1 MDLISYALSKKIAA
15 SAVSGVQSMSV
26 SGQTLTI
33 NTKDSGVLTM
43 TFPKPRD
50 GVSVTDIDV
59 NANNQIVFTM
69 SDGTEFISGKIPT
82 VKGDKGDAFTY
93 SDFTTEQLESLKG
106 SDGFSPTITE
116 NADNTDKIYK
126 LDITTADSTFTT
138 PNLKGADGQGGT
150 GGSGEENTIESI
162 SVNGTPISPDVN
174 KNVDITVPEAYNDT
188 DIRTE
193 LANKSDT
200 NHTHTTVNGHTV
212 ESDVPVDAKF
222 TDTVY
227 DDTQVKTQ
235 IQAVANGLMDSV
247 GYSADYKTI
256 DIIAKNGVKKS
267 VNVAPI
273 ISHASITELSD
284 VDATNKATGK
294 ALVYNATTSKHEYAD
309 VSGTDEKV
317 KMDASTDAKYLGELL
332 DNITIA
338 NENGE
343 LKVKKLD
350 GQEVT
355 ITEINY
361 LKGLTMNVM
370 DLVNMFSNGGVK
382 IINTPVATYA
392 ELLTLDKSSFIE
404 GISYLVYV
412 LADENHD
419 NAKTTYLV
427 DKVSATPTYFGF
439 ADSHRDFT
447 TNPIDLATEI
457 TGKLGISNMDSDA
470 IKALFTVDDT
480 YKTETATNNAFS
492 THGAKALYD
501 ELLLAIGNKAN
512 DSDLTAHKDDTD
524 IHVSTEDRTKWDSA
538 KTHADSAHA
547 PSDAQANVIE
557 TVKVNNQEITPDEN
571 KAVNIDLTGYA
582 EHDEIVGENLIP
594 YPYAQPERTTNG
606 ITFTFADDG
615 SVIANG
621 TATENADFSVCV
633 RTNFGTDAALML
645 KPGIYAITGC
655 PEGGS
660 DSTYRIQVQFGD
672 KTGVKYGL
680 KADYGKGFVFEVTEE
695 HAKYACQIQCH
706 VQKGYT
712 VTDLV
717 FKPMLVRGSV
727 LKEYQP
733 YKLSRESLR
742 TDIDNANLKVD
753 NQFATATGNYI
764 TVTDSVDG
772 KLVELG
778 IKGNSFQRSYTGKNI
793 LHNVL
798 SPTYNYTGTDGS
810 TITTTVDGD
819 VITVTNTE
827 KTGGGFSNHYAWTWA
842 SKEENLID
850 ISKYIGQKLTFSIDV
865 ISGSITQRWIG
876 FWVLSYK
883 NITDSSTNAIYLYN
897 NPSSLSPNGLYNC
910 GTLEVTKDFIDT
922 NGKYIGVNYWISN
935 NNIHTNFKFR
945 TQIEVGDT
953 ATEYEPYVGGIP
965 SPNPNYPQEINSVG
979 DDGSLVV
986 KSCGKNLIPY
996 PYHQKS
1002 GEVNGI
1008 MWTVKDDGTV
1018 IANGTASKETSF
1030 NYINPFSSLTRNKL
1044 IPNQTYTFFDGINEK
1059 INGVYTQVVRY
1070 NIKSNSYEWSL
1081 SSYKNRTFTT
1091 TNENLLTFGYRTV
1104 IDAGITVNNLILK
1117 PQLEIGTNTTD
1128 FNKYESSTSTIPLSE
1143 PLRAIGDV
1151 KDEITYQDGKWGVLR
1166 RTGSV
1171 ILDGT
1176 EENCSESTINDSE
1189 TSKCY
1194 KVEGEFNK
1202 SDVGNYITSYF
1213 SSHFEVVNSPTLLKA
1228 QGKTLLNV
1236 SKTNSALYLSF
1247 GTDIA
1252 TIDDFKN
1259 FLSTNKPEFVYKL
1272 ATPTFEPFAD
1282 QTLPYLATYDGVTN
1296 ISNDDALYAEMTV
1309 KYPTTDA
1316 SGAGSRNESRITE
1329 LAKNTDDKFDDVNES
1344 LGTLEF
1350 GEVAGGKNIL
1360 DIKKVLEWINKYTNG
1375 TYSNDI
1381 LTISPI
1387 NNYLFTNPFQF
1398 SDVDIDVTLSVES
1411 FNFVGGSNARISLL
1425 NSNNIS
1431 VGDIYTGMP
1440 TISAK
1445 ASRIRIDYSTLPTSI
1460 TLGKLMLQLGTQ
1472 ATPYEPYIPS
1482 VKMLA
1487 ESLDDYYIELDKLGV
1502 LVPFSIKF
1510 GESFTVSTQDGSN
1523 LKPTK
1528 IGFYDENETE
1538 LENLDLAGWGHKRTI
1553 TYDLAAT
1560 TYYVA
1565 IYGGSDQ
1572 KCRIV
1577 KSNNDLSRQLS
1588 NTQYAV
1594 AELKN
1599 DLNAS
1604 NAGAH
1609 NCVYRGKYLGNALTI
1624 EQKAQIS
1631 AGTFNDL
1638 YIGDYWTIGGVN
1650 YRIAAFDYWL
1660 NSGDTQCT
1668 KHHVVIVPDSCL
1680 YNAQMN
1686 TTDVTTGAYIGS
1698 EMYTTNLE
1706 QAKTTINN
1714 AFGSNHILSHREY
1727 LPNATKAATD
1737 PTYESAGSWYDS
1749 TVELMNERMV
1759 YGADILHNIE
1769 VNGAIPTNYT
1779 IDKSQLPLFALEPSR
1794 ICNRANWWLRDVVSA
1809 ASFAF
1814 VGYGGRAAS
1823 YNASNSIGVR
1833 PAFGIT
1839 G

>member
-1 MDLISYALSKKIAA
+1 MDIISYSLSKKIAA

-69 SDGTEFISGKIPT
+69 SDGSEFISGKIPT
-82 VKGDKGDAFTY
+82 VKGDKGDPFKY
-93 SDFTTEQLESLKG
+93 SDFTPEQLDSLKG
-106 SDGFSPTITE
+106 SDGFSPSAKIEKVGDTATITI
-116 NADNTDKIYK
+116 TDK
-126 LDITTADSTFTT
+126 DGTTTATI
-138 PNLKGADGQGGT
+138 KDGQGGT
-150 GGSGEENTIESI
+150 GGSGEENKINSI
-162 SVNGTPISPDVN
+162 SVNGVNVAIDEN
-174 KNVDITVPEAYNDT
+174 KNVDITVPEAYDDT

-200 NHTHTTVNGHTV
+200 DHTHTTVNGHTV

-284 VDATNKATGK
+284 VDTTNKATGK
-294 ALVYNATTSKHEYAD
+294 ALVYNATTCKHEYAD

-317 KMDASTDAKYLGELL
+317 KMDSSTDAKYLGELL
-332 DNITIA
+332 DNVTIA

-412 LADENHD
+412 LTDENHD

-457 TGKLGISNMDSDA
+457 TGKLGIANMDSDA

-480 YKTETATNNAFS
+480 YKTETTTNNAFS

-512 DSDLTAHKDDTD
+512 SSDLTAHKDDAD
-524 IHVSTEDRTKWDSA
+524 IHVSTEDRTNWDSA

-547 PSDAQANVIE
+547 PSNAQENILE

-582 EHDEIVGENLIP
+582 EHDEIIGENLIP

-672 KTGVKYGL
+672 KTELKYSL

-695 HAKYACQIQCH
+695 YAQYACQIQCH

-742 TDIDNANLKVD
+742 TDIADVTELASKVD
-753 NQFATATGNYI
+753 NQFSTASGDYI

-778 IKGNSFQRSYTGKNI
+778 IKGNSFQK
-793 LHNVL
+793 
-798 SPTYNYTGTDGS
+798 TYSGYNLLPYPFYNTS
-810 TITTTVDGD
+810 KTVGN
-819 VITVTNTE
+819 ITVTDN
-827 KTGGGFSNHYAWTWA
+827 N
-842 SKEENLID
+842 D
-850 ISKYIGQKLTFSIDV
+850 
-865 ISGSITQRWIG
+865 GSITINGTNGDTSVNVFDYVFRNHTFKAGTYHVSGVGRGWIG
-876 FWVLSYK
+876 AYTIGTTNQIYSSQIHDGE
-883 NITDSSTNAIYLYN
+883 ITFTIDTDFDLLLRSTCD
-897 NPSSLSPNGLYNC
+897 PNGSYDN
-910 GTLEVTKDFIDT
+910 VTYYPIIVKVASD
-922 NGKYIGVNYWISN
+922 GSYP
-935 NNIHTNFKFR
+935 
-945 TQIEVGDT
+945 
-953 ATEYEPYVGGIP
+953 TEYEPYVGGIP
-965 SPNPNYPQEINSVG
+965 APNPSYPQAINSVG

-996 PYHQKS
+996 PYYNGMSLVSNGITYTVNEDGSVTVNGTTTTTVYSRFYFISTNMNYQLEKGKTYAMINFGS
-1002 GEVNGI
+1002 TNKAYIELAYYKRNVYMRRAVNTRGSKEIVFTTPLDLDYDRITLYIYVLKDTTVSNLVFKPMLVEVNE
-1008 MWTVKDDGTV
+1008 DGTYP
-1018 IANGTASKETSF
+1018 T
-1030 NYINPFSSLTRNKL
+1030 
-1044 IPNQTYTFFDGINEK
+1044 D
-1059 INGVYTQVVRY
+1059 
-1070 NIKSNSYEWSL
+1070 YEI
-1081 SSYKNRTFTT
+1081 YK
-1091 TNENLLTFGYRTV
+1091 
-1104 IDAGITVNNLILK
+1104 
-1117 PQLEIGTNTTD
+1117 
-1128 FNKYESSTSTIPLSE
+1128 SSTSTIPLSE

-1166 RTGSV
+1166 RTGSI

-1176 EENCSESTINDSE
+1176 EENCSASTINDSE

-1194 KVEGEFNK
+1194 KVEGELNK
-1202 SDVGNYITSYF
+1202 SGVGNYITSYF
-1213 SSHFEVVNSPTLLKA
+1213 SSHFEVVNSPTLLKT

-1236 SKTNSALYLSF
+1236 SETNSALYLSL

-1252 TIDDFKN
+1252 TVDDFKN
-1259 FLSTNKPEFVYKL
+1259 FLSTNEPEFVYKL
-1272 ATPTFEPFAD
+1272 ATPTFTPFAD
-1282 QTLPYLATYDGVTN
+1282 QTLPYLSTYDGVTN
-1296 ISNDDALYAEMTV
+1296 ISNDDALFAEMTV
-1309 KYPTTDA
+1309 KYPTTDV
-1316 SGAGSRNESRITE
+1316 SGVGSRNESRIAE
-1329 LAKNTDDKFDDVNES
+1329 LTKDTDDKFDDVNES

-1350 GEVAGGKNIL
+1350 GEVAGGKNLIPYPYSHKSGNYNGVEITINDDYSISLNGANTGERSDFGFAGISRISDIPYMVSLKEGKSYTLSLEFFSGSLPDTSEVIINGWNDDSVVIL
-1360 DIKKVLEWINKYTNG
+1360 LAACG
-1375 TYSNDI
+1375 
-1381 LTISPI
+1381 
-1387 NNYLFTNPFQF
+1387 
-1398 SDVDIDVTLSVES
+1398 SDVTS
-1411 FNFVGGSNARISLL
+1411 FTFTVPADSGIKHGCVYLQNRSGHVFDNVRLR
-1425 NSNNIS
+1425 
-1431 VGDIYTGMP
+1431 P
-1440 TISAK
+1440 
-1445 ASRIRIDYSTLPTSI
+1445 
-1460 TLGKLMLQLGTQ
+1460 MLTEGNEVVQ
-1472 ATPYEPYIPS
+1472 YERYVPS

-1487 ESLDDYYIELDKLGV
+1487 
-1502 LVPFSIKF
+1502 
-1510 GESFTVSTQDGSN
+1510 
-1523 LKPTK
+1523 
-1528 IGFYDENETE
+1528 DE
-1538 LENLDLAGWGHKRTI
+1538 
-1553 TYDLAAT
+1553 
-1560 TYYVA
+1560 V
-1565 IYGGSDQ
+1565 
-1572 KCRIV
+1572 
-1577 KSNNDLSRQLS
+1577 
-1588 NTQYAV
+1588 YAQ
-1594 AELKN
+1594 KN
-1599 DLNAS
+1599 DLGGLTFSAS
-1604 NAGAH
+1604 GTT
-1609 NCVYRGKYLGNALTI
+1609 LTI
-1624 EQKAQIS
+1624 TD
-1631 AGTFNDL
+1631 GTNT
-1638 YIGDYWTIGGVN
+1638 WTLG
-1650 YRIAAFDYWL
+1650 A
-1660 NSGDTQCT
+1660 NS
-1668 KHHVVIVPDSCL
+1668 
-1680 YNAQMN
+1680 
-1686 TTDVTTGAYIGS
+1686 
-1698 EMYTTNLE
+1698 
-1706 QAKTTINN
+1706 
-1714 AFGSNHILSHREY
+1714 
-1727 LPNATKAATD
+1727 
-1737 PTYESAGSWYDS
+1737 
-1749 TVELMNERMV
+1749 
-1759 YGADILHNIE
+1759 
-1769 VNGAIPTNYT
+1769 
-1779 IDKSQLPLFALEPSR
+1779 
-1794 ICNRANWWLRDVVSA
+1794 
-1809 ASFAF
+1809 
-1814 VGYGGRAAS
+1814 
-1823 YNASNSIGVR
+1823 
-1833 PAFGIT
+1833 
-1839 G
+1839 

>member
-1 MDLISYALSKKIAA
+1 MDVISYALSKKIAEH
-15 SAVSGVQSMSV
+15 AVSGVQSMSV
-26 SGQTLTI
+26 NGQTLTI

-43 TFPKPRD
+43 TFPTPKD

-69 SDGTEFISGKIPT
+69 SDGSEFISGKIPT
-82 VKGDKGDAFTY
+82 VKGDKGDPFKY
-93 SDFTTEQLESLKG
+93 SDFTPEQLDSLKG
-106 SDGFSPTITE
+106 SDGFSPSAKIEKVGDTATITI
-116 NADNTDKIYK
+116 TDK
-126 LDITTADSTFTT
+126 DGTTTATI
-138 PNLKGADGQGGT
+138 KDGQGGS
-150 GGSGEENTIESI
+150 GGSGEENKIDSI
-162 SVNGTPISPDVN
+162 SVNGVKVSVDEN
-174 KNVDITVPEAYNDT
+174 KNVDITVPEAYDDT
-188 DIRTE
+188 DIRAE

-200 NHTHTTVNGHTV
+200 DHTHTTVNGHTV

-332 DNITIA
+332 DNVTIA

-427 DKVSATPTYFGF
+427 DKDSETTTYFGF
-439 ADSHRDFT
+439 ADSQRDFT

-470 IKALFTVDDT
+470 IKALFTVDNT

-512 DSDLTAHKDDTD
+512 ASDLTAHKDDTD

-547 PSDAQANVIE
+547 PSNAQANVLE

-621 TATENADFSVCV
+621 TATADADFSVCV

-645 KPGIYAITGC
+645 KPGTYAITGC

-672 KTGVKYGL
+672 KTELKYSL

-695 HAKYACQIQCH
+695 YAQYACQIQCH

-717 FKPMLVRGSV
+717 FKPMLVLGNV

-742 TDIDNANLKVD
+742 TDIADVTELASRVD
-753 NQFATATGNYI
+753 NQFATASGDSI

-772 KLVELG
+772 NIVELG
-778 IKGNSFQRSYTGKNI
+778 IKGNSFQKTYGGKN
-793 LHNVL
+793 LYN
-798 SPTYNYTGTDGS
+798 PTLKTHESDG
-810 TITTTVDGD
+810 
-819 VITVTNTE
+819 ITVTQN
-827 KTGGGFSNHYAWTWA
+827 
-842 SKEENLID
+842 
-850 ISKYIGQKLTFSIDV
+850 V
-865 ISGSITQRWIG
+865 
-876 FWVLSYK
+876 
-883 NITDSSTNAIYLYN
+883 
-897 NPSSLSPNGLYNC
+897 
-910 GTLEVTKDFIDT
+910 DT
-922 NGKYIGVNYWISN
+922 NGNPDGTYTINGTSTKDRWISFGYTTLN
-935 NNIHTNFKFR
+935 PGKYKF
-945 TQIEVGDT
+945 I
-953 ATEYEPYVGGIP
+953 ATENNVEFSNLCVSSKQTSIAIPGNIFTIQSKSVCDIGLSTQNNTFNNVLIKPMITTDLSATYDDFEPYVGGIP

-996 PYHQKS
+996 PYDNGMS
-1002 GEVNGI
+1002 LVSDGITFTVN
-1008 MWTVKDDGTV
+1008 DDGSIT
-1018 IANGTASKETSF
+1018 ANGTATKESAF
-1030 NYINPFSSLTRNKL
+1030 NLINPFSSATRKKIKL
-1044 IPNQTYTFFDGINEK
+1044 GQRYILIDGLEDRTKAYI
-1059 INGVYTQVVRY
+1059 QFVRY
-1070 NIKSNSYEWSL
+1070 D
-1081 SSYKNRTFTT
+1081 SSK
-1091 TNENLLTFGYRTV
+1091 
-1104 IDAGITVNNLILK
+1104 K
-1117 PQLEIGTNTTD
+1117 K
-1128 FNKYESSTSTIPLSE
+1128 FNWVLSTSLGNRIWTENSANLAEYGIRLIVRNGATVDNVVFKPMLVEVSEDGTYPTEYEPYNGSATTIPLSE

-1166 RTGSV
+1166 RIGSI

-1176 EENCSESTINDSE
+1176 EENCSASTINDSE

-1194 KVEGEFNK
+1194 KVEGELNK
-1202 SDVGNYITSYF
+1202 SGVGNYITSYF
-1213 SSHFEVVNSPTLLKA
+1213 SSHFEVVNSPTLLKT

-1236 SKTNSALYLSF
+1236 SETNSALYLSL

-1252 TIDDFKN
+1252 TVDDFKN
-1259 FLSTNKPEFVYKL
+1259 FLSTNEPEFVYKL
-1272 ATPTFEPFAD
+1272 ATPTFTPFAD
-1282 QTLPYLATYDGVTN
+1282 QTLPYLSTYDGVTN
-1296 ISNDDALYAEMTV
+1296 ISNDDALSAEMTV

-1316 SGAGSRNESRITE
+1316 SGVGSRNESRIAEIDKNKVDKSSIVTT
-1329 LAKNTDDKFDDVNES
+1329 LNPSSTDTQVPSAKVVYDNCISGQLKDYYVCLRSNTDMSNFGIADISTLSSLLDLTKGLGYNKRFTIQVNVAVKD
-1344 LGTLEF
+1344 TLYNSNVTPINDA
-1350 GEVAGGKNIL
+1350 GLLVITSQAARGSATYITYGGK
-1360 DIKKVLEWINKYTNG
+1360 VYV
-1375 TYSNDI
+1375 S
-1381 LTISPI
+1381 
-1387 NNYLFTNPFQF
+1387 
-1398 SDVDIDVTLSVES
+1398 
-1411 FNFVGGSNARISLL
+1411 
-1425 NSNNIS
+1425 
-1431 VGDIYTGMP
+1431 
-1440 TISAK
+1440 
-1445 ASRIRIDYSTLPTSI
+1445 ST
-1460 TLGKLMLQLGTQ
+1460 
-1472 ATPYEPYIPS
+1472 
-1482 VKMLA
+1482 
-1487 ESLDDYYIELDKLGV
+1487 DD
-1502 LVPFSIKF
+1502 SIKSDWTTWERVC
-1510 GESFTVSTQDGSN
+1510 GTTV
-1523 LKPTK
+1523 
-1528 IGFYDENETE
+1528 
-1538 LENLDLAGWGHKRTI
+1538 
-1553 TYDLAAT
+1553 
-1560 TYYVA
+1560 V
-1565 IYGGSDQ
+1565 
-1572 KCRIV
+1572 
-1577 KSNNDLSRQLS
+1577 
-1588 NTQYAV
+1588 
-1594 AELKN
+1594 
-1599 DLNAS
+1599 
-1604 NAGAH
+1604 
-1609 NCVYRGKYLGNALTI
+1609 
-1624 EQKAQIS
+1624 
-1631 AGTFNDL
+1631 
-1638 YIGDYWTIGGVN
+1638 
-1650 YRIAAFDYWL
+1650 
-1660 NSGDTQCT
+1660 
-1668 KHHVVIVPDSCL
+1668 
-1680 YNAQMN
+1680 
-1686 TTDVTTGAYIGS
+1686 DV
-1698 EMYTTNLE
+1698 
-1706 QAKTTINN
+1706 AKTTITFSDETKYSIVNN
-1714 AFGSNHILSHREY
+1714 NCMYFVKNGICTMQIYVTCNTPVGAWATVSTDLPKPSGFPSYGMLSN
-1727 LPNATKAATD
+1727 
-1737 PTYESAGSWYDS
+1737 PTGNECVNYVVNTSGVLQLKNGTTGINYIGTFSYPVAES
-1749 TVELMNERMV
+1749 
-1759 YGADILHNIE
+1759 
-1769 VNGAIPTNYT
+1769 
-1779 IDKSQLPLFALEPSR
+1779 
-1794 ICNRANWWLRDVVSA
+1794 
-1809 ASFAF
+1809 
-1814 VGYGGRAAS
+1814 
-1823 YNASNSIGVR
+1823 
-1833 PAFGIT
+1833 
-1839 G
+1839 